1 VSLHLAFRHLS
12 VSIAPK
18 QHFLSVNLTVKLDS
32 RVQEFRSFKELE
44 VPETIEWERPELTCA
59 LNIERGS
66 LIMRG
71 MIKRPQLLDRVR
83 AGLRASPAVALLGP
97 RQCGKTT
104 LARQLA
110 GTSKS
115 TYFDL
120 ENPVDL
126 ARLSEPMTALEQLR
140 GLIVID
146 EVQRHPDLFPIL
158 RVLLDRKPIR
168 ARFLILGSASPE
180 LLRQSS
186 ETLAGRLAIVKM
198 AGFTLEELDRPDL
211 NRLWLRGGFPRSFLA
226 RTEAASSAWREDFIR
241 TFLERD
247 LAQLGVQVPSGTMR
261 RFWTMTA
268 HYSGGIW
275 NSSEIGRSLGE
286 AHTTVKRHL
295 DALSGALVVRV
306 LEPWFENV
314 GKRLVKSPK
323 VYIRDSGLLHTLLGV
338 GDRRQLDGHPVV
350 GGSWEGF
357 IIEQLLAHVPKAQAY
372 YWRTQAG
379 AELDLL
385 LFLNGRR
392 IGIEIKRADAPKM
405 TPSIGSALEDLEL
418 HRLLVVY
425 PGSVRYT
432 LRPNVE
438 VMSLAQCVAELA

>member
-1 VSLHLAFRHLS
+1 MAQTNVRRLADGDGWPL
-12 VSIAPK
+12 P
-18 QHFLSVNLTVKLDS
+18 FLRADRAKSDS
-32 RVQEFRSFKELE
+32 RQ
-44 VPETIEWERPELTCA
+44 T
-59 LNIERGS
+59 LNIERRA

-71 MIKRPQLLDRVR
+71 MLKRPQLLARLR
-83 AGLRASPAVALLGP
+83 AGLKRGPAVALLGP

-104 LARQLA
+104 LARQVA
-110 GTSKS
+110 GESQS

-120 ENPVDL
+120 ENPIDL
-126 ARLSEPMTALEQLR
+126 ARLSEPMTALESLR

-158 RVLLDRKPIR
+158 RVLLDRNPIR

-186 ETLAGRLAIVKM
+186 ETLAGRIAIVEM
-198 AGFTLEELDRPDL
+198 AGFTLEEINRPDL

-226 RTEAASSAWREDFIR
+226 RTEAASTAWREDFIR

-306 LEPWFENV
+306 LEPWYANV

-323 VYIRDSGLLHTLLGV
+323 VYIRDSGLLHTLLGI

-357 IIEQLLAHVPKAQAY
+357 IIEQLIAHLPQAKAY

-405 TPSIGSALEDLEL
+405 TPSMGSALEDLEL

-425 PGSVRYT
+425 PGSVRYA
-432 LRPNVE
+432 LRPKVE
-438 VMSLAQCVAELA
+438 VMSLPQCVTELA

>member
-1 VSLHLAFRHLS
+1 M
-12 VSIAPK
+12 
-18 QHFLSVNLTVKLDS
+18 
-32 RVQEFRSFKELE
+32 
-44 VPETIEWERPELTCA
+44 
-59 LNIERGS
+59 NIERLS
-66 LIMRG
+66 LIIRG
-71 MIKRPQLLDRVR
+71 MLERPQLLARLR
-83 AGLRASPAVALLGP
+83 AGLRTSPAVALLGP

-104 LARQLA
+104 LVRQLA
-110 GTSKS
+110 GTAKS

-120 ENPVDL
+120 EDPVDL
-126 ARLSEPMTALEQLR
+126 ARLSEPMTALESLR

-168 ARFLILGSASPE
+168 ARFLVLGSASPE

-186 ETLAGRLAIVKM
+186 ETLAGRIAIVEM
-198 AGFTLEELDRPDL
+198 AGFTLEELNSPDL
-211 NRLWLRGGFPRSFLA
+211 NRLWVRGGFPRSFLA
-226 RTEAASSAWREDFIR
+226 RTEAASTAWREDFIR

-268 HYSGGIW
+268 HYTGGIW

-295 DALSGALVVRV
+295 DALSRALVVRV

-323 VYIRDSGLLHTLLGV
+323 VYIRDSGLLHTLLAI

-357 IIEQLLAHVPKAQAY
+357 IIEQLLAHSPQAKAY

-385 LFLNGRR
+385 LFLKGRR

-405 TPSIGSALEDLEL
+405 TPSMGSALEDLGL

-425 PGSVRYT
+425 PGSVHYT
-432 LRPNVE
+432 LGPKVE
-438 VMSLAQCVAELA
+438 VMPLAQCVAELA

>member
-1 VSLHLAFRHLS
+1 
-12 VSIAPK
+12 
-18 QHFLSVNLTVKLDS
+18 
-32 RVQEFRSFKELE
+32 LE
-44 VPETIEWERPELTCA
+44 RL
-59 LNIERGS
+59 
-66 LIMRG
+66 
-71 MIKRPQLLDRVR
+71 R
-83 AGLRASPAVALLGP
+83 AGLRASPAVALIGP

-110 GTSKS
+110 GASTS

-186 ETLAGRLAIVKM
+186 ETLAGRLAIVEM
-198 AGFTLEELDRPDL
+198 AGFTLEELGRQNVD
-211 NRLWLRGGFPRSFLA
+211 RLWLRGGFPRSFLA
-226 RTEAASSAWREDFIR
+226 RTEAASAAWREDFIR
-241 TFLERD
+241 SFLERD
-247 LAQLGVQVPSGTMR
+247 LAQLGVRVPSGTMR

-338 GDRRQLDGHPVV
+338 GDRRQLDGHPKV

-357 IIEQLLAHVPKAQAY
+357 IIEQLLARVPKAKAF

-385 LFLNGRR
+385 LFLKGRR

-405 TPSIGSALEDLEL
+405 TPSIGSALVDLKL

-432 LRPNVE
+432 LRPKVE
-438 VMSLAQCVAELA
+438 VMSLAQCVAEVA

>member
-1 VSLHLAFRHLS
+1 M
-12 VSIAPK
+12 
-18 QHFLSVNLTVKLDS
+18 Q
-32 RVQEFRSFKELE
+32 
-44 VPETIEWERPELTCA
+44 
-59 LNIERGS
+59 
-66 LIMRG
+66 G
-71 MIKRPQLLDRVR
+71 MLKRPQLLARLR
-83 AGLRASPAVALLGP
+83 AGLRMGRSVALLGP

-110 GTSKS
+110 GGSQS

-120 ENPVDL
+120 ENPIDR
-126 ARLSEPMTALEQLR
+126 ARLSEPMTALESLR

-158 RVLLDRKPIR
+158 RVLLDRKPVR
-168 ARFLILGSASPE
+168 ARFLILGSAAPE

-186 ETLAGRLAIVKM
+186 ETLAGRLAIVEM
-198 AGFTLEELDRPDL
+198 GGFTLEEFESPELH
-211 NRLWLRGGFPRSFLA
+211 RLWLRGGFPRSFLA
-226 RTEAASSAWREDFIR
+226 RSEAASTAWREDFIR

-247 LAQLGVQVPSGTMR
+247 LAQLGVRVPSGTMR

-268 HYSGGIW
+268 HYSGDIW

-306 LEPWFENV
+306 LEPWYVNV

-323 VYIRDSGLLHTLLGV
+323 VYIRDSGLLHTLLGI
-338 GDRRQLDGHPVV
+338 GERRQLEGHPVV

-357 IIEQLLAHVPKAQAY
+357 VIEQLLAHLPKANAY

-385 LFLNGRR
+385 LFLKGRR
-392 IGIEIKRADAPKM
+392 IGIEIKRADAPTM
-405 TPSIGSALEDLEL
+405 TPSMVSALKDLEL
-418 HRLLVVY
+418 HRLMVVY
-425 PGSVRYT
+425 PGAARYT
-432 LRPNVE
+432 LHSKVE
-438 VMSLAQCVAELA
+438 VMSLAQCVAELG

>member
-1 VSLHLAFRHLS
+1 
-12 VSIAPK
+12 
-18 QHFLSVNLTVKLDS
+18 
-32 RVQEFRSFKELE
+32 
-44 VPETIEWERPELTCA
+44 
-59 LNIERGS
+59 
-66 LIMRG
+66 MRG
-71 MIKRPQLLDRVR
+71 MLKRPQLLARLR
-83 AGLRASPAVALLGP
+83 TGLRTSPAVALLGP

-104 LARQLA
+104 LARQLSGA
-110 GTSKS
+110 SRS

-126 ARLSEPMTALEQLR
+126 ARLSEPITALESLR

-180 LLRQSS
+180 LLRQEFRNPGGPDKPLS
-186 ETLAGRLAIVKM
+186 RWPDC
-198 AGFTLEELDRPDL
+198 TLEELNRPDL
-211 NRLWLRGGFPRSFLA
+211 NRLWLRGGFPRPRSWHARKLRALHGA
-226 RTEAASSAWREDFIR
+226 RTSSA
-241 TFLERD
+241 
-247 LAQLGVQVPSGTMR
+247 PSSSAIWLSSGCECPGTMR

-286 AHTTVKRHL
+286 AHTTVRRHL
-295 DALSGALVVRV
+295 DALASALVVRV
-306 LEPWFENV
+306 LEPWYANV

-323 VYIRDSGLLHTLLGV
+323 VYIRDSGLLHTLLGI

-357 IIEQLLAHVPKAQAY
+357 VIEQILAHLPKAKAY

-379 AELDLL
+379 AETRSAAVSE
-385 LFLNGRR
+385 GRRR

-405 TPSIGSALEDLEL
+405 TPSMGSALEDLEL

-425 PGSVRYT
+425 PGSVRYA
-432 LRPNVE
+432 LGPKVE
-438 VMSLAQCVAELA
+438 VVSLAQCLAELA

>member
-1 VSLHLAFRHLS
+1 ML
-12 VSIAPK
+12 
-18 QHFLSVNLTVKLDS
+18 
-32 RVQEFRSFKELE
+32 
-44 VPETIEWERPELTCA
+44 
-59 LNIERGS
+59 
-66 LIMRG
+66 
-71 MIKRPQLLDRVR
+71 KRPQLLDRLR
-83 AGLRASPAVALLGP
+83 TGLRASPAVALLGP

-126 ARLSEPMTALEQLR
+126 ARLSEPMTALEQLC

-146 EVQRHPDLFPIL
+146 EVQRRPDLFPSL

-168 ARFLILGSASPE
+168 ARFLILGSASPD

-186 ETLAGRLAIVKM
+186 ETLAGRISIVEM
-198 AGFTLEELDRPDL
+198 AGFTLEELGRHDS
-211 NRLWLRGGFPRSFLA
+211 NRLWMRGGFPRSFLA
-226 RTEAASSAWREDFIR
+226 RTEAASTAWREDFIR

-247 LAQLGVQVPSGTMR
+247 LAQLGVRVPSGTMR

-268 HYSGGIW
+268 HYSGGVW

-323 VYIRDSGLLHTLLGV
+323 VYIRDSGLLHTLLGI

-357 IIEQLLAHVPKAQAY
+357 IIEQLLSAVPKAKPY

-385 LFLNGRR
+385 ILLKGRR
-392 IGIEIKRADAPKM
+392 IGIEIKRADAPRM
-405 TPSIGSALEDLEL
+405 TPSMASALEDLEL

-425 PGSVRYT
+425 PGAVRYT
-432 LRPNVE
+432 LRPKVE
-438 VMSLAQCVAELA
+438 VMSLSQCVAELT

>member
-1 VSLHLAFRHLS
+1 ML
-12 VSIAPK
+12 
-18 QHFLSVNLTVKLDS
+18 
-32 RVQEFRSFKELE
+32 
-44 VPETIEWERPELTCA
+44 
-59 LNIERGS
+59 
-66 LIMRG
+66 
-71 MIKRPQLLDRVR
+71 KRPQLLDRLR
-83 AGLRASPAVALLGP
+83 TGLRASPAVALLGP

-126 ARLSEPMTALEQLR
+126 ARLSEPMTALEQLC

-146 EVQRHPDLFPIL
+146 EVQRRPDLFPSL

-168 ARFLILGSASPE
+168 ARFLILGSASPD

-186 ETLAGRLAIVKM
+186 ETLAGRISIVEM
-198 AGFTLEELDRPDL
+198 AGFTLEELGRHDS
-211 NRLWLRGGFPRSFLA
+211 NRLWMRGGFPRSFLA
-226 RTEAASSAWREDFIR
+226 RTEAASTAWREDFIR

-247 LAQLGVQVPSGTMR
+247 LAQLGVRVPSGTMR

-268 HYSGGIW
+268 HYSGGVW

-323 VYIRDSGLLHTLLGV
+323 VYIRDSGLLHTLLGI

-357 IIEQLLAHVPKAQAY
+357 IIEQLLSAVPKAKPY

-385 LFLNGRR
+385 MLLKGRR
-392 IGIEIKRADAPKM
+392 IGIEIKRADAPRM
-405 TPSIGSALEDLEL
+405 TPSMASALEDLEL

-425 PGSVRYT
+425 PGAVRYT
-432 LRPNVE
+432 LRPKVE
-438 VMSLAQCVAELA
+438 VMSLSQCVAELT

>member
-1 VSLHLAFRHLS
+1 MLRCL
-12 VSIAPK
+12 
-18 QHFLSVNLTVKLDS
+18 
-32 RVQEFRSFKELE
+32 RVQ
-44 VPETIEWERPELTCA
+44 ETIEWSERCLST
-59 LNIERGS
+59 LNIERTA
-66 LIMRG
+66 LNIRG
-71 MIKRPQLLDRVR
+71 MLKRSQLLSRLR
-83 AGLRASPAVALLGP
+83 TGLRMAPAVALLGP

-110 GTSKS
+110 GGSQS

-126 ARLSEPMTALEQLR
+126 ARLSEPITALEHLR

-158 RVLLDRKPIR
+158 RVLLDRRPIR

-186 ETLAGRLAIVKM
+186 ETLAGRIAIVEM
-198 AGFTLEELDRPDL
+198 AGFTLDELNRPDL
-211 NRLWLRGGFPRSFLA
+211 DRLWLRGGFPRSFLA
-226 RTEAASSAWREDFIR
+226 RTEVASTAWREDFIR

-247 LAQLGVQVPSGTMR
+247 LAQLGVQVPAGTMR

-295 DALSGALVVRV
+295 DALSGALVVRM
-306 LEPWFENV
+306 LEPWYANV

-323 VYIRDSGLLHTLLGV
+323 VYIRDSGLLHTLLGI

-357 IIEQLLAHVPKAQAY
+357 IIEQLLGHLPKAKAY

-385 LFLNGRR
+385 LFLKGRR

-405 TPSIGSALEDLEL
+405 TPSMGSALEDLDL

-432 LRPNVE
+432 LRPKVE
-438 VMSLAQCVAELA
+438 VMSLAQCAAELA

>member
-1 VSLHLAFRHLS
+1 
-12 VSIAPK
+12 
-18 QHFLSVNLTVKLDS
+18 
-32 RVQEFRSFKELE
+32 
-44 VPETIEWERPELTCA
+44 
-59 LNIERGS
+59 
-66 LIMRG
+66 MRG
-71 MIKRPQLLDRVR
+71 MLKRPQLLARLR
-83 AGLRASPAVALLGP
+83 AGLRTSPAVALVGP

-104 LARQLA
+104 LARQVA

-126 ARLSEPMTALEQLR
+126 ARLSEPMTALESLR

-186 ETLAGRLAIVKM
+186 ETLAGRMALVEM
-198 AGFTLEELDRPDL
+198 AGFTLEELNRPDL
-211 NRLWLRGGFPRSFLA
+211 NRLWLRGGFPHSFLA
-226 RTEAASSAWREDFIR
+226 RTEAVSTAWREDFIR

-247 LAQLGVQVPSGTMR
+247 LAQLGVQVPAGTMR

-275 NSSEIGRSLGE
+275 NSSDIGRSLGE
-286 AHTTVKRHL
+286 AHTTVRRHL
-295 DALSGALVVRV
+295 DALSSALVVRL
-306 LEPWFENV
+306 LEPWYANV

-323 VYIRDSGLLHTLLGV
+323 VYIRDSGLLHTLLGI

-357 IIEQLLAHVPKAQAY
+357 IIEQLLAHLPKAKAY

-385 LFLNGRR
+385 LFLQGRR

-405 TPSIGSALEDLEL
+405 TPSIVSAIEDLDL

-425 PGSVRYT
+425 PGSVRYA
-432 LRPNVE
+432 LGPKVE
-438 VMSLAQCVAELA
+438 VMSLAQCMADLA

>member
-1 VSLHLAFRHLS
+1 ML
-12 VSIAPK
+12 
-18 QHFLSVNLTVKLDS
+18 
-32 RVQEFRSFKELE
+32 
-44 VPETIEWERPELTCA
+44 
-59 LNIERGS
+59 
-66 LIMRG
+66 
-71 MIKRPQLLDRVR
+71 KRPQLLDRLR
-83 AGLRASPAVALLGP
+83 TGLRASPAVALLGP

-146 EVQRHPDLFPIL
+146 EVQRRPDLFPIL

-168 ARFLILGSASPE
+168 ARFLILGSASPD

-186 ETLAGRLAIVKM
+186 ETLAGRISIVEM
-198 AGFTLEELDRPDL
+198 AGFTLEELGRPDI
-211 NRLWLRGGFPRSFLA
+211 NRLWMRGGFPRSFLA
-226 RTEAASSAWREDFIR
+226 RTEAASTAWREDFIR

-247 LAQLGVQVPSGTMR
+247 LAQLGVRVPSGTMR

-268 HYSGGIW
+268 HYTGGVW

-295 DALSGALVVRV
+295 GALSGALVVRV

-323 VYIRDSGLLHTLLGV
+323 VYIRDSGLLHTLLGI

-357 IIEQLLAHVPKAQAY
+357 IIEQLLSAVPKAKPY
-372 YWRTQAG
+372 YWRTHAG

-385 LFLNGRR
+385 MLLKGRR
-392 IGIEIKRADAPKM
+392 IGIEIKRADAPRM
-405 TPSIGSALEDLEL
+405 TPSMASALEDLEL

-425 PGSVRYT
+425 PGTVRYT
-432 LRPNVE
+432 LRPKVE
-438 VMSLAQCVAELA
+438 VMSLSQCVAELT